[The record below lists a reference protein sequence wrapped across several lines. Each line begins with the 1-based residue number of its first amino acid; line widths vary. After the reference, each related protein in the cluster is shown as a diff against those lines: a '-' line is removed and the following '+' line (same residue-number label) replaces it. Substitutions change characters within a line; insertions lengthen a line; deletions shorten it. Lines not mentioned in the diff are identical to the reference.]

1 MFQFLFF
8 IFLFGYGW
16 FILLCLVGLQNKT
29 VSVFE
34 TTIRVLGGLI
44 SAHQIAS
51 DYATVQFLLFY
62 DNSNDTLEFIS
73 LGFVLWHIKNV
84 LFGIGI

>member
-1 MFQFLFF
+1 MLKVF
-8 IFLFGYGW
+8 FLFGYGW
-16 FILLCLVGLQNKT
+16 FILCLFELQNKT

-44 SAHQIAS
+44 SAHQMAS

-62 DNSNDTLEFIS
+62 DSSNDTL
-73 LGFVLWHIKNV
+73 
-84 LFGIGI
+84 

>member
-1 MFQFLFF
+1 MLKSF
-8 IFLFGYGW
+8 IYLFGYGW
-16 FILLCLVGLQNKT
+16 FILCLAGLQNKT

-51 DYATVQFLLFY
+51 DYATVRFFLFY
-62 DNSNDTLEFIS
+62 DTLEFIS
-73 LGFVLWHIKNV
+73 LGFVS
-84 LFGIGI
+84 